1 MSGNLMTGKMN
12 TATGR
17 RLVMV
22 PVALMVVLFCL
33 GGAAALAQ
41 EGASPRPADA
51 EDAAPAVREGA
62 WVDFFFGTGVDRE
75 TRTVTGAGNTFAADG
90 GKVYCLTRVHGL
102 RPPAT
107 VTHAWYFEGK
117 TMARVDLT
125 IGSENWRTW
134 SSKSYQPGWT
144 GNWEVKVLDAEGM
157 VLGSAGFEVK

>member
-1 MSGNLMTGKMN
+1 MSAKLTTGKTN
-12 TATGR
+12 TAIGS
-17 RLVMV
+17 RLAVV
-22 PVALMVVLFCL
+22 PVVLMVVLLCL
-33 GGAAALAQ
+33 VGAAALAQ
-41 EGASPRPADA
+41 EGAPARTDEPGA
-51 EDAAPAVREGA
+51 TEPAVREGA

-75 TRTVTGAGNTFAADG
+75 TKSVTGAGNTFAADG

-157 VLGSAGFEVK
+157 VLGTAGFEVK